1 MKMWTYK
8 EEPSPSPFAP
18 GNLIMDRCLVNEAGV
33 KIIYNGIYQED
44 VYLFICA
51 MRYESEDRKF
61 RFPVCVD
68 NSSGTPTSIILSPM
82 HDPTLDSSFIDKMTN
97 AEKSELANTLVS
109 ALENNNLYQNVPVY
123 LPTNVVLVEPATT
136 FFD

>member
-1 MKMWTYK
+1 
-8 EEPSPSPFAP
+8 
-18 GNLIMDRCLVNEAGV
+18 MDRCLVNEAGV

-68 NSSGTPTSIILSPM
+68 KSSGTPTSIILSPM